1 MFVTSLSFKA
11 FSGALRSF
19 LILCALGCLFT
30 TQGVAADFN
39 TGYAYKIT
47 ALYVER
53 SFDNGS
59 QTTSALMEEN
69 LVEPEIS
76 LEFLK
81 GDTDGLGLGFRV
93 GGSQFKLTKQVVQFS
108 AAENNTSVVP
118 PVEIVEMG
126 NRVSG
131 TYTYAVIPAFYRYEV
146 PSNNFGLEGII
157 GEVFY
162 GTGQTQISG
171 EIYLTKNCPATVISG
186 VYNKTEAVSKV
197 KAQCEKATLDSNK
210 STTFQGVQAE
220 LQGSSYSVLI
230 RSLGPKFT
238 DNGGGVEKDV
248 ILGELSLI
256 ISYKF

>member
-1 MFVTSLSFKA
+1 MFVASFSLKMF
-11 FSGALRSF
+11 FRALRSF
-19 LILCALGCLFT
+19 LILCAFGYLFT
-30 TQGVAADFN
+30 TQGVTADFN
-39 TGYAYKIT
+39 TGFGYKIT

-59 QTTSALMEEN
+59 QTTSAAMEEN

-126 NRVSG
+126 NSVSG

-146 PSNNFGLEGII
+146 PSNNFGLEGIT

-162 GTGQTQISG
+162 GTGQTQING
-171 EIYLTKNCPATVISG
+171 KIYLTK
-186 VYNKTEAVSKV
+186 
-197 KAQCEKATLDSNK
+197 
-210 STTFQGVQAE
+210 
-220 LQGSSYSVLI
+220 
-230 RSLGPKFT
+230 
-238 DNGGGVEKDV
+238 
-248 ILGELSLI
+248 ELSYNGHPRVLQKDRGRLEGKDPVRKC
-256 ISYKF
+256 YPGF